1 MRLFD
6 AHCHFDFPE
15 FDERR
20 DQVLAGARAQS
31 VNGLVM
37 PGVRCPDWG
46 RLASL
51 SKPEVGLW
59 YCLGIHP
66 WFVGEH
72 GEEDLESLEAA
83 LEKREP
89 GCLAV
94 GECGLDGL
102 RGSIDGQKPWFAAQV
117 QMAARMDLPLV
128 VHSVKAHDQ
137 VAALLRSERWDGRA
151 LIHGFSGSY
160 QQACHFIELGCY
172 IGVGGV
178 ITHARSKK
186 TRDVVARL
194 PSDTLVLETD
204 APDMSPA
211 GVAKGQNSPEYIP
224 DILAQLAQLRG
235 EPKERLAEVVLENAS
250 TLYGR
255 PADVLAPN

>member
-20 DQVLAGARAQS
+20 DQVLAAARALGVS
-31 VNGLVM
+31 GLVM
-37 PGVRCPDWG
+37 PGVRRADWG

-51 SKPEVGLW
+51 SKPEAGLW

-66 WFVGEH
+66 WFVDEH
-72 GEEDLESLEAA
+72 DEEDLGALEAG
-83 LEKREP
+83 LERRDPK
-89 GCLAV
+89 CLGI

-102 RGSIDGQKPWFAAQV
+102 RGSIDNQTPWFAAQV
-117 QMAARMDLPLV
+117 QIASRFDLPLV

-137 VAALLRSERWDGRA
+137 VAALLRSERWQGRA

-178 ITHARSKK
+178 ITHKRAKK
-186 TRDVVARL
+186 TRDVVSRL
-194 PSDTLVLETD
+194 PADVLVLETD

-211 GVAKGQNSPEYIP
+211 GVPKGRNSPEYIP
-224 DILAQLAQLRG
+224 EIFAQLAELRGDNKEQLAEVLMTNVGKLYGLSPDILA
-235 EPKERLAEVVLENAS
+235 
-250 TLYGR
+250 
-255 PADVLAPN
+255 PN